1 MEDNFRY
8 DESIRMRTGVD
19 EDGVYSMSSRSD
31 RLFSKQQFDTA
42 DCLYSYVPLPS
53 DEAWVYVIGGIVF
66 LILLLWGWS
75 LINLWVKLF
84 FLVGILGTIG
94 DGIRKFLD
102 CLQYMEVKVFSHGLG
117 ISRLSTVYY
126 FPWEQV
132 HHVDLR
138 GKLLPCWC

>member
-1 MEDNFRY
+1 
-8 DESIRMRTGVD
+8 
-19 EDGVYSMSSRSD
+19 
-31 RLFSKQQFDTA
+31 
-42 DCLYSYVPLPS
+42 VPLPS

-75 LINLWVKLF
+75 VINLWVKLF

-138 GKLLPCWC
+138 AKAFTVLVLRENAQDSQTILSNLAASSLRRFANSVKALRQQGKIPQTVVLIEPYA